1 MKRMRDERNTY
12 SKMLVGKHER
22 KRRMEDTDTEGG
34 NNVKMCFKE
43 MGWKVVDW
51 IQLVQDSDK

>member
-1 MKRMRDERNTY
+1 MRDERNTY

-22 KRRMEDTDTEGG
+22 KRRMEDTDTEGR

>member
-1 MKRMRDERNTY
+1 MRDERNTY

-22 KRRMEDTDTEGG
+22 KRRMEDTDAEGG